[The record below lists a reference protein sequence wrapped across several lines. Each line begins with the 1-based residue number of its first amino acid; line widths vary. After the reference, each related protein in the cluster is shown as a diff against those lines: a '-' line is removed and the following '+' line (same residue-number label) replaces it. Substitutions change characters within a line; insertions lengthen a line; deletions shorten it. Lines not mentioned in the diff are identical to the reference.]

1 VPTFVTFPVAT
12 ADQFTFN
19 IHVPFVTI
27 LKSILVS
34 HPVELIVGHVPVA
47 AFVIV
52 NSFTALGTEVVGNLM
67 SSLLHPSLIWR
78 YVAHSIVI
86 HPSTNIESVVV
97 FAKPTCPVK
106 DGFHHMTHKSLSVS
120 VLFCISLPVVESNL
134 AIALSVAE
142 AGQTTSPDQPHVLA
156 IVTIPSA
163 LVPVVVRVIPL
174 HSASFTL
181 PPDAESVTVWLV
193 ASLVFAIV

>member
-1 VPTFVTFPVAT
+1 
-12 ADQFTFN
+12 
-19 IHVPFVTI
+19 
-27 LKSILVS
+27 
-34 HPVELIVGHVPVA
+34 
-47 AFVIV
+47 
-52 NSFTALGTEVVGNLM
+52 
-67 SSLLHPSLIWR
+67 
-78 YVAHSIVI
+78 VAHSIVI